1 MAIQT
6 VREFQATTG
15 QYRDAQI
22 ALMAAR
28 GVGTDNIYPVQID
41 PITGSIAIAAS
52 AILDFGTTASASR
65 TAAMIGGWDILPAA
79 KATGVASG
87 FTGTILQKAAPNDA
101 RALDTHG
108 WLKDHTGA
116 YRQQLGS
123 PAGNVQVAGLVPE
136 DFLAVSIA
144 YPLGTQETYEYFRD
158 AAKTVS
164 ICTITVDYADATKAQ
179 ITSVVRT

>member
-6 VREFQATTG
+6 VREFQGTTG

-52 AILDFGTTASASR
+52 AILDFGTTANASR
-65 TAAMIGGWDILPAA
+65 TAAMIGGFDILPAA
-79 KATGVASG
+79 VGTGVSSG
-87 FTGTILQKAAPNDA
+87 YTGTILEKAAPGDA
-101 RALDTHG
+101 RALDSAL

-116 YRQQLGS
+116 YQPASGS
-123 PAGNVQVAGLVPE
+123 PGGHFEVAGLVPE
-136 DFLAVSIA
+136 TWLGLTIA
-144 YPLGTQETYEYFRD
+144 YPSDTQETYSFFRD
-158 AAKTVS
+158 AAKTVAL
-164 ICTITVDYADATKAQ
+164 CTVTVDYSDASKIAM
-179 ITSVVRT
+179 TSVVRT